1 MHYKPNIALKLHWVP
16 NIPAFHHSNCERSEQ
31 SLKCSRFAGSRWD
44 HNLNEAPRSKL
55 RGIQAKANKPGGCI
69 KENASE
75 ETGPTKNYF
84 LTTFMPSLESWT

>member
-44 HNLNEAPRSKL
+44 HNLN
-55 RGIQAKANKPGGCI
+55 KPGGSI

-84 LTTFMPSLESWT
+84 LTTFIPSLVSWT

>member
-1 MHYKPNIALKLHWVP
+1 MI
-16 NIPAFHHSNCERSEQ
+16 F
-31 SLKCSRFAGSRWD
+31 
-44 HNLNEAPRSKL
+44 LNEAPRSKL
-55 RGIQAKANKPGGCI
+55 QGIQAKANKPGGCI